1 MSSDPLADQS
11 LIPIYGVDR
20 TKAIK
25 AFLKEFEQ
33 YKSNFPTQTAQL
45 KEAAGRKLLLIQ
57 APITVSL
64 PTGPLGVTLG
74 LLFTTQFPE
83 HPPHCAVLLQPGE
96 RLAPNLTYVAP
107 NGVLRLP
114 QLPFLR
120 TTPKPSFCDL
130 LLAATHAFEN
140 EFPLE
145 IQGLVRTPLQQQQQQ
160 PVPNS
165 AGLSRVSPVAGHP
178 ISPGY
183 PGDPMGSSLN
193 QSQGGAPRFTD
204 PNAGLNRAQA
214 NPGSP
219 APTSNPAGSPA
230 VSAPPAQRP
239 IEKALA
245 EKVLLDLRLKG
256 EDHLRF
262 RKQALEHYAK
272 LKSSRLTLEREQ
284 EALIEK
290 KQTLLTTAP
299 EMEKVANM
307 VKEWK
312 QNSAMPTASSCIV
325 PHDELHAQAIE
336 LIAQNHAA
344 DDVMELLEKRLKKG
358 YMSCDDYLKAV
369 SEVARKQF
377 LAKLLLKRVN
387 ARISADLNTRNL
399 AKAFPS
405 LDPQLIGEILR
416 SSDYDVSTTERRLR
430 DLTH

>member
-96 RLAPNLTYVAP
+96 RLAANLTYVAP

-120 TTPKPSFCDL
+120 TTPKPTFCDL

-145 IQGLVRTPLQQQQQQ
+145 IQGLVRTPLQQQ
-160 PVPNS
+160 PVAGGAGPN
-165 AGLSRVSPVAGHP
+165 GVSPVAGHP
-178 ISPGY
+178 TSPGY
-183 PGDPMGSSLN
+183 PADSMN
-193 QSQGGAPRFTD
+193 QSQGQGAAPRFAD
-204 PNAGLNRAQA
+204 PNAGLTRPQV
-214 NPGSP
+214 PGSP
-219 APTSNPAGSPA
+219 APTSTPTNPMGSPA
-230 VSAPPAQRP
+230 VAPPPVQRP

-262 RKQALEHYAK
+262 RKQALEHYGK

-307 VKEWK
+307 VKEWR